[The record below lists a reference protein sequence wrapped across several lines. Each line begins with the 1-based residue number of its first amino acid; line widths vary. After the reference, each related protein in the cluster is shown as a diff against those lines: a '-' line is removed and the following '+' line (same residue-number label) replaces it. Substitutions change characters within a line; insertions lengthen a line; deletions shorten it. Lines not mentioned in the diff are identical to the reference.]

1 MCSKEHFFKGKSKEM
16 KDQGLVGEKTV
27 GIHFLC
33 VSWIKGACLWPPGK
47 RKWILMDWKIN
58 TMAFLNNRRLWMEG
72 IIKQQKNTKDHK

>member
-33 VSWIKGACLWPPGK
+33 VS
-47 RKWILMDWKIN
+47 
-58 TMAFLNNRRLWMEG
+58 
-72 IIKQQKNTKDHK
+72 